1 MIKLQTTALFNTNMK
16 HQNESLANQIK
27 QRIED
32 TKQRIDEEG
41 KIPAISMLV
50 IIIGISLAL
59 AAGSIV
65 ACCL

>member
-1 MIKLQTTALFNTNMK
+1 MPALFNANMK
-16 HQNESLANQIK
+16 DQNEPFANKIK
-27 QRIED
+27 QRIND
-32 TKQRIDEEG
+32 VKQRIDEQE